1 MSRAFLGELRCS
13 GWQLV
18 LTEGLIPSAGVASE
32 AGVLPRRSSGA
43 PGAAVWVPAGTADLT
58 EASAGQGTRA

>member
-1 MSRAFLGELRCS
+1 MSGAFLGELRCS

-18 LTEGLIPSAGVASE
+18 LTEGFIPLAGAATE
-32 AGVLPRRSSGA
+32 AGVLSRRSSGA

-58 EASAGQGTRA
+58 EASARQGTGA